1 MKAHGTTLSALDA
14 HGQYVAALVLS
25 ARKAHASG
33 AVLRMSAA
41 HPEQVAA
48 FGADG
53 FAELQSRA
61 EGLIEHLA
69 QALIVDRPALYE
81 DQVGWL
87 KQAFVARNIE
97 LSALRHL
104 LRALRDE
111 LAAELP
117 AEAARSA
124 AAVAEKGLVHFEAA
138 PSETPSPIEGT
149 GVHVELA
156 RRYLLAVFEG
166 RRLDAIRLAEDAIA
180 GGMSVTD
187 LYSKVLG
194 RAQVEIGRMWQ
205 RGEIHVAEE
214 HLSSRITE
222 QVMAIVNARMPRK
235 PRNGKR
241 VLITSANGD
250 LHDIGLRMV
259 ADHFEMAGW
268 DVVFLGASTPAE
280 DVALAVRDFEVDL
293 VAVAA
298 KLVLHVRTTAEL
310 IQAVRGT
317 ARGRSVP
324 ILVGGYPFQ
333 FVPDLW
339 RIVGA
344 DGVASSAVEAVT
356 VGEKLTARAA

>member
-1 MKAHGTTLSALDA
+1 MDI
-14 HGQYVAALVLS
+14 HGQFVASLLLS
-25 ARKAHASG
+25 ARKAHAAG
-33 AVLRMSAA
+33 AVVRMSTA
-41 HPEQVAA
+41 HPEQM
-48 FGADG
+48 
-53 FAELQSRA
+53 AELGRTGFPDLQVHA
-61 EGLIEHLA
+61 ESLVDHVA
-69 QALIVDRPALYE
+69 QALLVGCPALYE

-87 KQAFVARNIE
+87 KQAFAARHAD
-97 LSALRHL
+97 LTALRHL

-124 AAVAEKGLVHFEAA
+124 AAVAEAGMKHFEVA
-138 PSETPSPIEGT
+138 PSESPSPLEGT
-149 GVHVELA
+149 GIHVELA
-156 RRYLLAVFEG
+156 RQYLLAVFEG
-166 RRLDAIRLAEDAIA
+166 RRLDAIRLAENAIA

-194 RAQVEIGRMWQ
+194 RAQIEIGRMWQ

-222 QVMAIVNARMPRK
+222 QVMSIVNARMPRK

-268 DVVFLGASTPAE
+268 DVVFLGASTPPE
-280 DVALAVRDFEVDL
+280 DVAMAVRDFEVDL

-298 KLVLHVRTTAEL
+298 KLVLHVRPTAEM
-310 IQAVRGT
+310 IQAVRAAT
-317 ARGRSVP
+317 RGRNLP
-324 ILVGGYPFQ
+324 ILVGGSPFQ
-333 FVPDLW
+333 IVPDLW
-339 RIVGA
+339 KIVGA
-344 DGVASSAVEAVT
+344 DGVASSAVEAVA
-356 VGEKLTARAA
+356 VGEKLTKLAAA